1 MKTAY
6 ELAMERL
13 NANAPIK
20 KLSDNQKARLAEI
33 DSKYA
38 AKIAE
43 REVFLRGEI
52 VKAQTSGDFEA
63 LEQLEQQLASERRR
77 LEVEREEKKDAIRNE
92 A

>member
-6 ELAMERL
+6 ELALERL
-13 NANAPIK
+13 NQSAPIK
-20 KLSDNQKARLAEI
+20 KLTDDQKARLAEI

-38 AKIAE
+38 ARIAE

-52 VKAQTSGDFEA
+52 VKAQTSGEFEA

-77 LEVEREEKKDAIRNE
+77 LQAEREEKKDAIRNE